1 MRILIVDDHV
11 MFAESLARLLVERPG
26 VNDVVVAESASAVT
40 AAAGGLRCDIAV
52 IDWQLGDGS
61 GADVIPQLREDSP
74 ELICIVL
81 TGAVRPAIVR
91 RALDLGCAGV
101 ITKDRAAEELM
112 DAIDSALRGEF
123 TMSPD
128 ALAMTV
134 GTTSASVDDL
144 SGRELEV
151 VEAIARGL
159 SNSEIADE
167 LFLSVNTVR
176 NHIQRI
182 SAKMGVGSRLEI
194 AMTSIRRGLIEM
206 PKDDALR

>member
-11 MFAESLARLLVERPG
+11 MFAESLARLLVDRPG
-26 VNDVVVAESASAVT
+26 VTDVLVAGSVSAVA
-40 AAAGGLRCDIAV
+40 AAAGGLRIDVAI
-52 IDWQLGDGS
+52 IDWQLGDGC
-61 GADVIPQLREDSP
+61 GADVIGELREGSP

-81 TGAVRPAIVR
+81 TGAVQPAIVR
-91 RALDLGCAGV
+91 RALDLGCAGIV
-101 ITKDRAAEELM
+101 TKDRAAEELM
-112 DAIDSALRGEF
+112 DAIDSARRGEF

-128 ALAMTV
+128 ALAMAVETNR
-134 GTTSASVDDL
+134 GSGDDL
-144 SGRELEV
+144 TDRELEV
-151 VEAIARGL
+151 VGAIARGL
-159 SNSEIADE
+159 SNNEIADE

-194 AMTSIRRGLIEM
+194 AMNAIRRGLIEM